1 LETLVLDWERN
12 SLISFL
18 LKIVTGI
25 VLAVAIGFMHF
36 IARKLGYSLQLKTQ
50 GFVLNLF
57 LLGIYSASIIIFYVL
72 LRNLKASNL

>member
-1 LETLVLDWERN
+1 METLVLDWQRN

-18 LKIVTGI
+18 LKMVTGI

-36 IARKLGYSLQLKTQ
+36 IARKLGYSLQLKTK

-57 LLGIYSASIIIFYVL
+57 LLGIYAASVIIFYVL
-72 LRNLKASNL
+72 LRNEKAKNL